1 VTALAEP
8 IFGNKQRTRPDAFLA
23 VLAVYFLI
31 QIAIRVWQ
39 GGAVE
44 MDEAEQVFYA
54 QHFQLGY
61 ENQPPLYTWL
71 QAAVFG
77 VVGVSHLGLAIAKNV
92 FMFVLYASV
101 YQVAR
106 QLIGKLGAAAVSASL
121 IMIITLGWE
130 AQIDRTHSILA
141 TAVAAASLW
150 AYYALLRSPTRT
162 RRVLL
167 GVLFGLGM
175 LSKYNY
181 LLCVLGIAGASLLV
195 PEHRRLVW
203 TRDAWITPAVAVL
216 LVLPHALWFAGQL
229 HVATA
234 ETLRKMHEGG
244 SPTTY
249 GANLLQG
256 LKHFGLSIVS
266 FTTPLWLV
274 LAFAWRGRKPCT
286 PYLASPDVRF
296 FFWMYACGLGVI
308 AALVL
313 SGELVH
319 IQSRWLQPLLFSFAL
334 GFFVFFPPRSERVY
348 RNVLLTMG
356 IFACVLI
363 TALAFRPQLQVKLNR
378 HPRVFQPYWQ
388 VADDIRRRFPGTA
401 TFVTQDRFVGGNLV
415 LQFPQSKVVLMPD
428 ACAQEGRVL
437 LLSGDGFDDRPRT
450 PIPACRNTKVLGRGQ
465 LSERS
470 AARPREKVD
479 FDYVWADM
487 APP

>member
-8 IFGNKQRTRPDAFLA
+8 IFGNKQRTRPDAFLG

-31 QIAIRVWQ
+31 QILIRVWQ

-44 MDEAEQVFYA
+44 MDESEQIYYA

-61 ENQPPLYTWL
+61 KNQPPLYTWL
-71 QAAVFG
+71 QAAVFS
-77 VVGVSHLGLAIAKNV
+77 VVGIGHLGLAIAKNV

-106 QLIGKLGAAAVSASL
+106 RLIGKLGSAAVSASL
-121 IMIITLGWE
+121 IMIVTLGWE

-150 AYYALLRSPTRT
+150 AYYALLRSPTRA
-162 RRVLL
+162 RRALL
-167 GVLFGLGM
+167 GFLFGLGM

-181 LLCVLGIAGASLLV
+181 LLFAIGVAGASLLV
-195 PEHRRLVW
+195 PEHRRVAW
-203 TRDAWITPAVAVL
+203 TRDVWITPVVAILV
-216 LVLPHALWFAGQL
+216 VLPHALWFMGQL
-229 HVATA
+229 HIATA

-249 GANLLQG
+249 LVNVQQG
-256 LKHFGLSIVS
+256 LKHFGLSILS
-266 FTTPLWLV
+266 FITPLWLP
-274 LAFAWRGRKPCT
+274 LAFAWRGRKPG
-286 PYLASPDVRF
+286 SPSFVSADVRF
-296 FFWMYACGLGVI
+296 FACLYAFGLGVI
-308 AALVL
+308 GALVL

-319 IQSRWLQPLLFSFAL
+319 IQSRWLQPLLFSFPLA
-334 GFFVFFPPRSERVY
+334 FFVFFPPRSERVY
-348 RNVLLTMG
+348 RNLLLTMG

-378 HPRVFQPYWQ
+378 HPRIYQPYWQ
-388 VADDIRRRFPGTA
+388 VADDVRKRFPATD
-401 TFVTQDRFVGGNLV
+401 TFVAQDRFVGGNLL
-415 LQFPQSKVVLMPD
+415 LQFPHAKVVLLPD
-428 ACAQEGRVL
+428 ACAQAGRVL
-437 LLSGDGFDDRPRT
+437 MLSGDGFDDRPRT
-450 PIPACRNTKVLGRGQ
+450 PIPACANMTVLARGA

-470 AARPREKVD
+470 IARPREKVA